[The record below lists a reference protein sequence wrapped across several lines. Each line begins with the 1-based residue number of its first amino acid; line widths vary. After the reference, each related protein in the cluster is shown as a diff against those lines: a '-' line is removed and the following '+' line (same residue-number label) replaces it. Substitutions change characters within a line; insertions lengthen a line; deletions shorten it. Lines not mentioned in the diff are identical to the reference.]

1 MTPQEKAFELVTKYK
16 PLVTTWDCYWDTPRN
31 PDGVKEDAKQC
42 ALIAVEE
49 IIKSNPIIPLT
60 YMLESEAIDAG
71 IEYWNDVKSE
81 IEKL

>member
-1 MTPQEKAFELVTKYK
+1 MTPQEKATELVEKYK

-31 PDGVKEDAKQC
+31 DDEVKEDAKQC

-49 IIKSNPIIPLT
+49 IIKANPIIPLT

-71 IEYWNDVKSE
+71 IEYWNEVKSE